1 MTEGHGWH
9 LVYHR
14 GNPSWLLFFLG
25 GGFKSKAT
33 QPELA
38 NKKGKFTDPNGDLK
52 GVQPIDKNI
61 QKQKNTWWGG

>member
-1 MTEGHGWH
+1 LALGLPQGKSIMA
-9 LVYHR
+9 VV
-14 GNPSWLLFFLG
+14 FLG